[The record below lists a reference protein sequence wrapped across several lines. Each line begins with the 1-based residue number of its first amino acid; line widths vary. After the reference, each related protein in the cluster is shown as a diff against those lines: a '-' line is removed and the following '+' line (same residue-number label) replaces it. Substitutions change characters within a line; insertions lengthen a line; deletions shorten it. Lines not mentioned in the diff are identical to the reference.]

1 MFEFQRFFSYLLNYF
16 FCFLFVSNYLLA
28 QDDLS
33 WEFYHPKS
41 QVWLPFGKSGSIQEK
56 LIESGELPNPYYGC
70 NEEQFAW
77 IENETWQL
85 RTTFYLKEEEFKS
98 KSLKLNFPNIDTYA
112 DVILNGQRI
121 YSADNFFRPH
131 QIEIRNNVVCG
142 YNEIKLVF
150 TPPILYHKMRYE
162 SENFHFPA
170 PNDPNKIK
178 AAPLTRK
185 PQYQFGWDWALRMNT
200 IGLSKPAKIEIGKE
214 NEILSCVVSTKEIA
228 GKTAWVTY
236 RINLS
241 TYSKGFS
248 LFSNLLGNITEQDV
262 SIKPEGF
269 QIDLKID
276 DAKLW
281 WPRGYGDQFMYH
293 DTIRI
298 FDGSRRLIDEKVIRF
313 GIRKADL
320 VQRTDKWGTSYQF
333 VLNEVPIFCKG
344 ANYIPQ
350 SVFPAAVKDDEIVEM
365 IDQMVE
371 ANFNMVRVWGGGYY
385 PDDIFYQTC
394 DEKGIMVWQDFMF
407 ACAMYPGDSAFLSS
421 VKKELIFQV
430 PRIASHPSV
439 VLFNG
444 NNEVDVAWKNW
455 GFQSKYNLNEEN
467 QKVIEKAY
475 ADLFQTLIPNM
486 VSSYSKTA
494 YVHTSPLSNWG
505 KDEFYNHGSQHYWGV
520 WHGKDPMSDFAKK
533 IGRFNAEFGFQSF
546 PEFSTLLA
554 FSKKEDWDL
563 NSIVMKHHQKSYVGN
578 QMIKKHADLLYGK
591 TNDFERF
598 VYYSQLTQ
606 AYAVSSAVTGH
617 RLDAPR
623 CAGTIFWQL
632 NDCWPAPTWSS
643 IDFYG
648 NWKALQYSIREDYR
662 DLALLKQTTE
672 NGDIIWLKSDLKG
685 KQKAKIKIETYN
697 LDGKLVESKETPIET
712 PIEINF
718 QDKIEIWNQ
727 SKAKYSIDVLIR
739 ISIDS
744 SYSRDFLISSKK
756 SFSKPSINLK
766 LENINPITKTFELKV
781 KNSAFCAD
789 FWVYSMKQGIRFE
802 RNFINLLPGSHSIK
816 GTFKEL
822 PTISDFGYLFR

>member
-1 MFEFQRFFSYLLNYF
+1 MLRTK
-16 FCFLFVSNYLLA
+16 FLFLILISNFVFA
-28 QDDLS
+28 QQDLS
-33 WEFYHPKS
+33 WEFYHPKK
-41 QVWLPFGKSGSIQEK
+41 QVWQFFGKNGSIQEK
-56 LIESGELPNPYYGC
+56 LVEMGELPNPYYGC

-85 RTTFYLKEEEFKS
+85 KSKFYLTEKEFNS

-112 DVILNGQRI
+112 EVFLNGEKI
-121 YSADNFFRPH
+121 YSADNFFLSH
-131 QIEIRNNVVCG
+131 QIEIRNNVICG

-150 TPPILYHKMRYE
+150 TPPILYHKKRFE
-162 SENFHFPA
+162 SENFHYPA

-200 IGLSKPAKIEIGKE
+200 IGLSKTAKIEFGKE
-214 NEILSCVVSTKEIA
+214 NEILSCIVSTKEIS
-228 GKTAWVTY
+228 GKSAWVTY
-236 RINLS
+236 RINLLD
-241 TYSKGFS
+241 YNNGFS
-248 LFSNLLGNITEQDV
+248 LVSNLLGIITEEDV
-262 SIKPEGF
+262 TLKPEGF

-276 DAKLW
+276 NPELW
-281 WPRGYGDQFMYH
+281 WPRGYGEHKLYQ

-298 FDGSRRLIDEKVIRF
+298 YNKNKELIDEKIICF
-313 GIRKADL
+313 GIRKVEL
-320 VQRTDKWGTSYQF
+320 VQQKDKWGTSYQF
-333 VLNEVPIFCKG
+333 VVNELPIFCKG

-385 PDDIFYQTC
+385 PDDIFYRTC

-421 VKKELIFQV
+421 VKKELIYQV
-430 PRIASHPSV
+430 PRIGAHPSV
-439 VLFNG
+439 ILFNG

-455 GFQSKYNLNEEN
+455 GFQSQYNLNEAN

-475 ADLFQTLIPNM
+475 IDLFQTLIPNI
-486 VSSYSKTA
+486 VSTYSKTA

-533 IGRFNAEFGFQSF
+533 IGRFNAEYGFQSF

-563 NSIVMKHHQKSYVGN
+563 NSKVMKDHQKSYVGN

-648 NWKALQYSIREDYR
+648 NWKALHYAIREDYR
-662 DLALLKQTTE
+662 DLAVLKQTTE
-672 NGDIIWLKSDLKG
+672 NSEIIWLKSDLKE
-685 KQKAKIKIETYN
+685 KQKVNIKIETYN
-697 LDGKLVESKETPIET
+697 LDGKMVESKET

-727 SKAKYSIDVLIR
+727 TKAKFSNDVMIR
-739 ISIDS
+739 VLIDS

-756 SFSKPSINLK
+756 TFPKPTVNLK
-766 LENINPITKTFELKV
+766 LENINPITKTFDLKIT
-781 KNSAFCAD
+781 NSAFCAD

-802 RNFINLLPGSHSIK
+802 RNFINLLPGTHTIMGS
-816 GTFKEL
+816 FKDL
-822 PTISDFGYLFR
+822 PTLSDFGYKFR

>member
-1 MFEFQRFFSYLLNYF
+1 MFDNRSYFIRIFKYLFFI
-16 FCFLFVSNYLLA
+16 LFVSNRLVA
-28 QDDLS
+28 QHELM
-33 WEFYHPKS
+33 WEFYHPKK
-41 QVWLPFGKSGSIQEK
+41 QVWQTFGTSGSIQEK
-56 LIESGELPNPYYGC
+56 LIEGSELPNPFYGC
-70 NEEQFAW
+70 NEEQFDW
-77 IENETWQL
+77 IENEIWQL
-85 RTTFYLKEEEFKS
+85 KSTFYLTEEHFNS

-112 DVILNGQRI
+112 DVFLNDEKI
-121 YSADNFFRPH
+121 YSANNFFHPH
-131 QIEIRNNVVCG
+131 QIEIKENVVCG

-150 TPPILYHKMRYE
+150 TPPILYHRLGFE

-200 IGLSKPAKIEIGKE
+200 IGLSKAASVQIGKE
-214 NEILSCVVSTKEIA
+214 NEILSCVVSTKEIT
-228 GKTAWVTY
+228 GKSAWVTY
-236 RINLS
+236 RINLLD
-241 TYSKGFS
+241 YKNGFS
-248 LFSNLLGNITEQDV
+248 IVSDFLGEITEEDV
-262 SIKPEGF
+262 AIKNEGF

-276 DAKLW
+276 NPELW
-281 WPRGYGDQFMYH
+281 WPRGYGEQRLYH
-293 DTIRI
+293 DTLRI
-298 FDGSRRLIDEKVIRF
+298 YNKQKQLIDEKVICF
-313 GIRKADL
+313 GIRKAEL
-320 VQRTDKWGTSYQF
+320 LQQKDKWGTSYQF
-333 VLNEVPIFCKG
+333 IINEVPVFCKG

-350 SVFPAAVKDDEIVEM
+350 SVFPSAVKDKEIVEL
-365 IDQMVE
+365 IDQMVS
-371 ANFNMVRVWGGGYY
+371 ANFNMVRIWGGGYY

-407 ACAMYPGDSAFLSS
+407 ACAMYPGDSAFLST
-421 VKKELIFQV
+421 VKKELIYQV
-430 PRIASHPSV
+430 PRISSHPSV

-444 NNEVDVAWKNW
+444 NNEVEVAWKNW
-455 GFQSKYNLNEEN
+455 GFQSQYNLNETS

-475 ADLFQTLIPNM
+475 VDLFQNLIPNI
-486 VSSYSKTA
+486 VSSYTKTA

-533 IGRFNAEFGFQSF
+533 IGRFNAEYGFQSF

-563 NSIVMKHHQKSYVGN
+563 NSKVMKHHQKSYVGN

-598 VYYSQLTQ
+598 VYFSQLTQ
-606 AYAVSSAVTGH
+606 AFAVSSAVTGH

-648 NWKALQYSIREDYR
+648 NWKALHYAIRDDYQ
-662 DLALLKQTTE
+662 DLAILKEVTE
-672 NGDIIWLKSDLKG
+672 NGELIWLKSDLKE
-685 KQKAKIKIETYN
+685 KKKVIIRIETFR
-697 LDGKLVESKETPIET
+697 LDGKLVESNET

-718 QDKIEIWNQ
+718 QQKIEVWNQ
-727 SKAKYSIDVLIR
+727 SKAKYSNDVLIR
-739 ISIDS
+739 VSIDS

-756 SFSKPSINLK
+756 TFSRPTINLK
-766 LENINPITKTFELKV
+766 LENINPVTKTFVLKIT
-781 KNSAFCAD
+781 NTAFCAD
-789 FWVYSMKQGIRFE
+789 FWVYSMKQGIRFD
-802 RNFINLLPGSHSIK
+802 RNFINLLPGTHSIN
-816 GTFKEL
+816 GTFSEL
-822 PTISDFGYLFR
+822 PTLSDFGYLFR

>member
-1 MFEFQRFFSYLLNYF
+1 MFDFRLNINSLYKYLIF
-16 FCFLFVSNYLLA
+16 ILFVSNQLLA
-28 QDDLS
+28 QNELS
-33 WEFYHPKS
+33 WEFYHPKK
-41 QVWLPFGKSGSIQEK
+41 QVWQPFGTSGSIQEK
-56 LIESGELPNPYYGC
+56 LIESSELPNPFIDC
-70 NEEQFAW
+70 NEEQFGW
-77 IENETWQL
+77 IESESWQL
-85 RTTFYLKEEEFKS
+85 KSTFYLTEKEYNS

-112 DVILNGQRI
+112 EVFLNGEKI
-121 YSADNFFRPH
+121 YSADNFFHPH
-131 QIEIRNNVVCG
+131 QIEIKKKVVCG

-150 TPPILYHKMRYE
+150 TSPILYHRQRFE
-162 SENFHFPA
+162 SENFHYPA

-200 IGLSKPAKIEIGKE
+200 IGLSKAASVQIGKE
-214 NEILSCVVSTKEIA
+214 NEILSCVVSTKEIT
-228 GKTAWVTY
+228 GKSAWVTY
-236 RINLS
+236 RINLLD
-241 TYSKGFS
+241 YQNGFS
-248 LFSNLLGNITEQDV
+248 LVSDFLGNITEEDV
-262 SIKPEGF
+262 AIKNGGF

-276 DAKLW
+276 NPELW
-281 WPRGYGDQFMYH
+281 WPRGYGGQKLYQ
-293 DTIRI
+293 DTLRI
-298 FDGSRRLIDEKVIRF
+298 YNKNKQLIDKKIIRF
-313 GIRKADL
+313 GIRKAEL
-320 VQRTDKWGTSYQF
+320 VQQKDKWGTSYQF
-333 VLNEVPIFCKG
+333 IINEVPVFCKG

-350 SVFPAAVKDDEIVEM
+350 SVFPGAVKDKEIVEL
-365 IDQMVE
+365 IDQMVS

-421 VKKELIFQV
+421 VKTELIYQV
-430 PRIASHPSV
+430 PRIASHTSV

-455 GFQSKYNLNEEN
+455 GFQSQYNLNESN

-475 ADLFQTLIPNM
+475 VDLFQTLIPNI
-486 VSSYSKTA
+486 VSTYSKTA

-533 IGRFNAEFGFQSF
+533 IGRFNAEYGFQSF

-563 NSIVMKHHQKSYVGN
+563 NSKVMKHHQKSYVGN

-598 VYYSQLTQ
+598 VYFSQLTQ
-606 AYAVSSAVTGH
+606 AFAVSSAVTGH

-648 NWKALQYSIREDYR
+648 NWKALHYAIRDDYR
-662 DLALLKQTTE
+662 DLALLKQATE
-672 NGDIIWLKSDLKG
+672 NGEIIWLKSDLKE
-685 KQKAKIKIETYN
+685 KQKVNIKIETYN
-697 LDGKLVESKETPIET
+697 LDGKFVESKET

-727 SKAKYSIDVLIR
+727 TKAKFSNDVLIR
-739 ISIDS
+739 VTIDS

-756 SFSKPSINLK
+756 SFSKPTINLK
-766 LENINPITKTFELKV
+766 LENINPVTKTFVLKIT
-781 KNSAFCAD
+781 NTAFCAD
-789 FWVYSMKQGIRFE
+789 FWVYSMKQGIRFD
-802 RNFINLLPGSHSIK
+802 RNFINLLPGTHSIK
-816 GTFKEL
+816 GTFNEL
-822 PTISDFGYLFR
+822 PTLSDFGYLFR